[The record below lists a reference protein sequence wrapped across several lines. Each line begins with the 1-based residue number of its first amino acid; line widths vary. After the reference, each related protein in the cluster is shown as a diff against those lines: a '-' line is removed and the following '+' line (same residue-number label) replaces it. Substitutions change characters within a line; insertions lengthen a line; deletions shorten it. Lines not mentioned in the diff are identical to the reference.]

1 MGSKHVYMDSI
12 LDKWPHK
19 MICGDCNPIL
29 ESSHEFVLDN
39 LKYLEEIY
47 ERSIQ

>member
-19 MICGDCNPIL
+19 MICGDCDHML
-29 ESSHEFVLDN
+29 EHSHEFVLDN
-39 LKYLEEIY
+39 LKYLEECY
-47 ERSIQ
+47 AETL